1 MSAAAWIVA
10 LLEVYPHLAHRACIE
25 ARAPQ
30 IAADADAASA
40 RHGVP
45 VALLLAVAV
54 LESHLGCAP
63 RSGGCWGAPVSRTRR
78 QTAGRADH
86 AASALALGYR
96 RCGSWPGA
104 VSHFRWGT
112 CERRAHVGYGPDD
125 VWRVVAR
132 VADTLARVETR
143 RAGVR

>member
-10 LLEVYPHLAHRACIE
+10 LLSAYPHLQHRACIE

-30 IAADADAASA
+30 IAADADSAAA

-45 VALLLAVAV
+45 VAMLLAVAV

-86 AASALALGYR
+86 AASALALGLR
-96 RCGSWPGA
+96 RCHSDEGA
-104 VSHFRWGT
+104 IAHFRWGR
-112 CERRAHVGYGPDD
+112 CRVPAGAHGYGPAQ
-125 VWRVVAR
+125 VLRLAER
-132 VADTLARVETR
+132 VAGRMK
-143 RAGVR
+143 

>member
-10 LLEVYPHLAHRACIE
+10 LLAAYPHLAHRACVE

-30 IAADADAASA
+30 IAADADAAAA

-45 VALLLAVAV
+45 VETLLAVAV

-104 VSHFRWGT
+104 VSHFRSGRCIHGHLT
-112 CERRAHVGYGPDD
+112 GYTPD
-125 VWRVVAR
+125 RVFALMDR
-132 VADTLARVETR
+132 VAAHAAHE
-143 RAGVR
+143 AGQ